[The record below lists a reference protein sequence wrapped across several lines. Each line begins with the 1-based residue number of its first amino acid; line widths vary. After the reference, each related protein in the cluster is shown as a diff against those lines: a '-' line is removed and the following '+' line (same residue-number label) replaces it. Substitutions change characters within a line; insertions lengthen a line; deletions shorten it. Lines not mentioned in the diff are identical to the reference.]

1 MYQNHPFLV
10 KLLLLFLTACGGV
23 SRPDVIKQS
32 WQVNKIEIIAPNEKP
47 NTEGQTPETKKVNY
61 QIVYEF
67 KENGNY
73 FLKNGSRLDSG
84 QWALS
89 SDERVLVLKSATN
102 PLDNS
107 EFLIEELNNYRLVL
121 ATENKGKKEAIE
133 LSPLR

>member
-1 MYQNHPFLV
+1 MLA
-10 KLLLLFLTACGGV
+10 LTACGGV
-23 SRPDVIKQS
+23 SRPDIIKQS
-32 WQVNKIEIIAPNEKP
+32 WQVNKIEIIAPDEKP
-47 NTEGQTPETKKVNY
+47 DSSTQAGDSKKINY
-61 QIVYEF
+61 QIVYNF

-84 QWALS
+84 RWALS

-107 EFLIEELNNYRLVL
+107 EFLIEELNSYRLVL
-121 ATENKGKKEAIE
+121 ATENKGKKEVIE

>member
-1 MYQNHPFLV
+1 MNPKHYYLYQGLM
-10 KLLLLFLTACGGV
+10 LALAACGGV
-23 SRPDVIKQS
+23 SRPDIIKQS
-32 WQVNKIEIIAPNEKP
+32 WQVNKIEIIAPNEKSAP
-47 NTEGQTPETKKVNY
+47 SPQTGDSKKINY
-61 QIVYEF
+61 QIVYNF

-107 EFLIEELNNYRLVL
+107 EFLIEELNSYRLVL
-121 ATENKGKKEAIE
+121 ATENKGKKEVIE